1 MNKFLLSSLM
11 AAAAAMPAVAG
22 VDNINYQAVI
32 KDADGIVKDTKV
44 DLKFELL
51 DDQTVVYTEEQAPTT
66 NASGLVVCQLGG
78 DDALTD
84 LNWGNLTLKV
94 SVNLGH
100 GYQVISNEPISS
112 VPTALYA
119 LKSAD
124 SEMIIDEVQT
134 LILENETTKET
145 ILGIN
150 AELVK
155 LNGVAD
161 DVEDL
166 KQSFENL
173 GENLDNSFSQMQAQ
187 FDEVNGQI
195 ENLNQVAAVTRA
207 NEEGLENVEKDFA
220 NLGENLDNAFSQMQA
235 QFDEVNGQLENL
247 NQVAAVVRANE
258 EAIETL
264 QGDFNNL
271 GENLDNSFSQMTA
284 KFDEVEGQLENLNQV
299 AAVTRANEEAVE
311 ELNTSVEAA
320 FERLQNIIDK
330 MQRQIDSL
338 EAEIATLKGE

>member
-1 MNKFLLSSLM
+1 M
-11 AAAAAMPAVAG
+11 AAAAAMPAIAG

-187 FDEVNGQI
+187 FDEVNGQ
-195 ENLNQVAAVTRA
+195 
-207 NEEGLENVEKDFA
+207 
-220 NLGENLDNAFSQMQA
+220 
-235 QFDEVNGQLENL
+235 LENL

-284 KFDEVEGQLENLNQV
+284 QFDEVEGQLENLNQV

-338 EAEIATLKGE
+338 EAEITTLKGE

>member
-1 MNKFLLSSLM
+1 M
-11 AAAAAMPAVAG
+11 AAAAAMPAIAG

-187 FDEVNGQI
+187 FDEVNGQL

-235 QFDEVNGQLENL
+235 Q
-247 NQVAAVVRANE
+247 
-258 EAIETL
+258 
-264 QGDFNNL
+264 
-271 GENLDNSFSQMTA
+271 
-284 KFDEVEGQLENLNQV
+284 FDEVEGQLENLNQV

>member
-1 MNKFLLSSLM
+1 M

-32 KDADGIVKDTKV
+32 KDADGVVKDTKV

-187 FDEVNGQI
+187 FDEVNGQ
-195 ENLNQVAAVTRA
+195 
-207 NEEGLENVEKDFA
+207 
-220 NLGENLDNAFSQMQA
+220 
-235 QFDEVNGQLENL
+235 LENL

>member
-1 MNKFLLSSLM
+1 M

-187 FDEVNGQI
+187 FDEVNGQ
-195 ENLNQVAAVTRA
+195 
-207 NEEGLENVEKDFA
+207 
-220 NLGENLDNAFSQMQA
+220 
-235 QFDEVNGQLENL
+235 LENL

>member
-94 SVNLGH
+94 SVNLGK

-258 EAIETL
+258 EA
-264 QGDFNNL
+264 
-271 GENLDNSFSQMTA
+271 
-284 KFDEVEGQLENLNQV
+284 
-299 AAVTRANEEAVE
+299 VE